1 LCGHLLRESAILVSV
16 KFDFSPSTRPPFIYQ
31 SAHNVLA
38 LLPDPRLWHSRR
50 MQKRIPLGFT
60 VGAAVI
66 AALVIWS
73 AWSSQE
79 TNLLAVGNFAVLT
92 LTLIVLVWYAYDTNS
107 IARVTLARWQREG
120 VLSTTYEMQLIGE
133 KGIAGK
139 TMFRLH
145 NSSTLVV
152 RARVACNFRVYG
164 DPVRYHPAYDGT
176 DLWIL
181 FPQQVSQGW
190 FEIEPLLQAKGKSVT
205 GMMSEHSPV
214 NSKQQLTMFLELE
227 FWDELGAHRK
237 LPGRLHYFDFERW
250 AWIPHLTEEHST
262 VQEKP
267 QS

>member
-1 LCGHLLRESAILVSV
+1 MKKS
-16 KFDFSPSTRPPFIYQ
+16 
-31 SAHNVLA
+31 
-38 LLPDPRLWHSRR
+38 
-50 MQKRIPLGFT
+50 IPLGFT

-66 AALVIWS
+66 AAFVIWS
-73 AWSSQE
+73 ASPFQGA
-79 TNLLAVGNFAVLT
+79 NLLTVGNFAVST

-107 IARVTLARWQREG
+107 IARVTLERWQREG
-120 VLSTTYEMQLIGE
+120 VLSTTYEMQLIAE
-133 KGIAGK
+133 KGTAGK

-145 NSSTLVV
+145 NPSTLVV
-152 RARVACNFRVYG
+152 RAQVACNFRVYG

-227 FWDELGAHRK
+227 FWDELGRHRK
-237 LPGRLHYFDFERW
+237 LPGRRHYFDFDRW
-250 AWIPHLTEEHST
+250 AWIPHLTENEAS
-262 VQEKP
+262 
-267 QS
+267 